1 MDGKLWRRVYRTI
14 MRIAQ
19 PKPRRKRRFDDRCI
33 VLILLRAGADN
44 LSIHRAC
51 RPDQW
56 IGLPGLTE
64 LPSQSTVSRRSRTAS
79 VQHLMTHVEH
89 WLRRRDIGERVAAV
103 DGRALSVNPHS
114 KDPDACWGYV
124 GGGFA
129 KGYKLHAIWDR
140 AAMPRAWNI
149 RSMNQAESVVAA
161 TVLLPQLPVTR
172 HKRYLVGDAAFDSN
186 KLYKAAADRGYQLL
200 APRRHKGKNLGHRPH
215 HPARIRSQRML
226 KTRYGRRLYRQRSMI
241 ERQFGNSVMRPEGL
255 GQLPGHVRRLHRV
268 IRFVQTKLILNGFR
282 ILMNRNRFR

>member
-1 MDGKLWRRVYRTI
+1 MDGKLWRRVYRTV
-14 MRIAQ
+14 MRFAQ
-19 PKPRRKRRFDDRCI
+19 PKPRRKPRFDDRCI
-33 VLILLRAGADN
+33 VLVLLRAAADN

-56 IGLPGLTE
+56 LGLPGLTD
-64 LPSQSTVSRRSRTAS
+64 LPSQSTMSRRSRTAS
-79 VQHLMTHVEH
+79 VQQLFAKTEQ
-89 WLRRRDIGERVAAV
+89 WLRERDIGERVAAV
-103 DGRALSVNPHS
+103 DGRALPVNPHS
-114 KDPDACWGYV
+114 KDPDVRWGYA

-140 AAMPRAWNI
+140 AAMPRAWEI

-161 TVLLPQLPVTR
+161 TILVPQLAATR

-200 APRRHKGKNLGHRPH
+200 APRKKEGKKLGHRPH
-215 HPARIRSQRML
+215 HPTRLVGLRLL
-226 KTRYGRRLYRQRSMI
+226 KTKYGRRLYRRRSMI

-255 GQLPGHVRRLHRV
+255 GQLPGHVRRLPRV
-268 IRFVQTKLILNGFR
+268 IRFVQSKLILNAFR